1 MDIQVNIKR
10 DNKLKIFM
18 HISTVIGTILLC
30 AFVYYGIKSEIFTS
44 QEKLVEF
51 LNVIGVWGPILFIVI
66 QIIQVVI
73 PIIPGGVSCAVGV
86 LVFGPYMGFVYNYVS
101 IVIGSIIAFLISKKY
116 GLPLIKKMF
125 DKKLIDKYIGW
136 LDKGSKFEKLFTIA
150 ILLPVAP
157 DDFLCYLA
165 GITKMTLKKFT
176 IILLICKPATILAYS
191 MGLAFLASFFLK

>member
-1 MDIQVNIKR
+1 
-10 DNKLKIFM
+10 
-18 HISTVIGTILLC
+18 
-30 AFVYYGIKSEIFTS
+30 
-44 QEKLVEF
+44 
-51 LNVIGVWGPILFIVI
+51 
-66 QIIQVVI
+66 
-73 PIIPGGVSCAVGV
+73 
-86 LVFGPYMGFVYNYVS
+86 
-101 IVIGSIIAFLISKKY
+101 
-116 GLPLIKKMF
+116 MF
-125 DKKLIDKYIGW
+125 DKKLIDRYIGW

>member
-1 MDIQVNIKR
+1 MDIQINIKK
-10 DNKLKIFM
+10 DNRLKLFIKIAT
-18 HISTVIGTILLC
+18 IIGTILLC
-30 AFVYYGIKSEIFTS
+30 VFMYYGIKFGIFTS
-44 QEKLVEF
+44 EEKLVNF
-51 LNVIGVWGPILFIVI
+51 LNVLGIWGPILFIII

-86 LVFGPYMGFVYNYVS
+86 LVFGPYLGFIYNYFS
-101 IVIGSIIAFLISKKY
+101 IVIGSIIAFLIAKKY
-116 GLPLIKKMF
+116 GLPLINRMF

-136 LDKGSKFEKLFTIA
+136 LDKGNKFEKLFAIA

-176 IILLICKPATILAYS
+176 IILLLCKPATILAYS
-191 MGLAFLASFFLK
+191 MGLVFLSSFFIK